1 MIIAGAGGFAKEV
14 CEVLMQNNCQEQIAF
29 YDDITKNLP
38 EYLFQKY
45 PVLKNISEA
54 QAFMKQEGNAFVLG
68 VGYPKVRCKM
78 MELLIKA
85 GGRMERVISPF
96 ARIGQLGNTIMDG
109 CSIMT
114 GAIITSEVFINEG
127 VLINLNCTIGH
138 NVCIGRYSEL
148 SPGVHLSGQTTIG
161 EFTTI
166 GSGAVV
172 IPKINIG
179 NNVVIA
185 AGCVVTKDIPD
196 NVMIAGV
203 PAIIKKTITG

>member
-14 CEVLMQNNCQEQIAF
+14 CEVLLQNNCQEQIAF
-29 YDDITKNLP
+29 YDDISKDLP

-54 QAFMKQEGNAFVLG
+54 QAFIKIEGDAFVLG
-68 VGYPKVRCKM
+68 VGNSKVRCKM
-78 MELLIKA
+78 KELLIKA

-96 ARIGQLGNTIMDG
+96 ARIGQLGNTIMEG

-114 GAIITSEVFINEG
+114 GAVITSEVFMSEG

-138 NVCIGRYSEL
+138 NVNIGRYSEL

-161 EFTTI
+161 EFTSI

-172 IPKINIG
+172 IPKIIIG

-185 AGCVVTKDIPD
+185 AGCVVTKDVPD

-203 PAIIKKTITG
+203 PAIIKKELL